1 MSDGKTIVFGNDNAS
16 SMVNALAPLLQ
27 RNSIDPGVL
36 ALMNNNGGFGG
47 NNGWWWIVF
56 LAMFWGGN
64 GFGGFGG
71 NRNGTEFLSN
81 QINNDAGR
89 ELLAEIIRGNGS
101 KIDALAGILNTDV
114 ASIQNTLS
122 VMQNSLCQLGGTIGL
137 SGEQTRHAITEGNMQ
152 LMAKYA
158 ECCCENRMAIANLN
172 TTVER
177 ATSALA
183 FETKSQ
189 TCELAKEIVGAKEV
203 ILAGQRA
210 AEMRELNRDIAER
223 DRMIATKDAVINNYQ
238 QTQMFGQMIGQA
250 VAPINAALGVLQK
263 DIDGVKCKLPETTNV
278 PYSPVVGVPTCV
290 AAQAGLGFGSLYG
303 QGFWG

>member
-47 NNGWWWIVF
+47 NNGWWFIF
-56 LAMFWGGN
+56 LILLWGR
-64 GFGGFGG
+64 GGFGSFG
-71 NRNGTEFLSN
+71 NSQNGTEFISN
-81 QINNDAGR
+81 QINNTSGR
-89 ELLAEIIRGNGS
+89 ELLAEIIRGNGN
-101 KIDALAGILNTDV
+101 KIEALAANLGTSV
-114 ASIQNTLS
+114 STIQNTLTT
-122 VMQNSLCQLGGTIGL
+122 MQQSLCQLGNTIGL

-177 ATSALA
+177 ATSSLA
-183 FETKSQ
+183 FETQKQ
-189 TCELAKEIVGAKEV
+189 TCELSKELASVKDS

-223 DRMIATKDAVINNYQ
+223 DRQIATKDNIINNYQ
-238 QTQMFGQMIGQA
+238 QTQTFGAML
-250 VAPINAALGVLQK
+250 APINAALGVLQK
-263 DIDGVKCKLPETTNV
+263 DIDGVKCKLPDTTNV
-278 PYSPVVGVPTCV
+278 PYSPVVGIPNCV
-290 AAQAGLGFGSLYG
+290 AAQMGIGTYGSLYG
-303 QGFWG
+303 GGFWG